1 MEFQLPQ
8 NLLKQVVAYD
18 PVLKPIYQ
26 KIEQAN
32 KPGRASSGPRLSLG
46 VIDCLVPTDLVAAA
60 VQLQI
65 TTDMNAADATQRAI
79 IDENDKVVFAIVY
92 HLSNWYCWWHLK
104 PSYLLANPD
113 VAKLHNY
120 VYGFSTAFKNTAAS
134 LDKHDTTDF
143 TLGWREEPKAGH
155 AHTTHAFSD
164 YCVRSEVK
172 TAKSKSI
179 LKTMRVTEDMVLAGC
194 TLIPLREKMNSYSRS
209 MQWKRKITYDWF
221 DSLKNTISTWKDEPL
236 FDRIREA
243 GDVRKCVFGVDSV
256 KGDKA
261 EISFIDLLIEKSL
274 WSRTNLEL
282 NDKVREILNTPYFRK
297 LANKAF
303 DTTLAIYSDTDTE
316 KRSAVQRPYR
326 LFSHNT
332 AILSS
337 FLSIYDNATL
347 DHCQQLW
354 AIAPHIQDIRVP
366 AFDGVKTWLRENMP
380 VASYLQII
388 AKKIEEDPDL
398 HNERYFDFRTGAKFV
413 SLFDLNDSIAML
425 DQLHKAQHHYDGSQ
439 PLKLDRPS
447 RWRITEFHDYLAAEC
462 FKISTPNEKLPQD
475 FFPEPVR
482 IEKDGQKWSFFQPCD
497 VHQLG
502 SWGKAVRNCVGSAD
516 SYRKGIK
523 SKTHFIFLVM
533 LDNQPRYTVQAKLRN
548 GTLTVEQIADVCNKS
563 LSTDQK
569 ELYSEVFAQAIDILK
584 AQLPAVEESTDL
596 ELAAQ

>member
-26 KIEQAN
+26 KIERDN
-32 KPGRASSGPRLSLG
+32 KGVRVSSGQRLSLG
-46 VIDCLVPTDLVAAA
+46 VIDCLVPTDLISPA

-65 TTDMNAADATQRAI
+65 TTDMNAADATRRAI
-79 IDENDKVVFAIVY
+79 IDENDKVVFAIVH

-134 LDKHDTTDF
+134 VDKNDTADF
-143 TLGWREEPKAGH
+143 TLGWKEEPKAGH

-172 TAKSKSI
+172 TAKSKFI
-179 LKTMRVTEDMVLAGC
+179 LKTMRVTEDMIRAGC
-194 TLIPLREKMNSYSRS
+194 TLIPLREKMNNYSRS

-236 FDRIREA
+236 FDRMREA
-243 GDVRKCVFGVDSV
+243 GDVRKCVFGPETV

-261 EISFIDLLIEKSL
+261 EISFVDLLIEKSL
-274 WSRTNLEL
+274 WSRSNPEL

-303 DTTLAIYSDTDTE
+303 DTTLAVYSDPDTE
-316 KRSAVQRPYR
+316 KRSTVQRPFR
-326 LFSHNT
+326 SFNHNT

-354 AIAPHIQDIRVP
+354 AMAPHIQDIRVP
-366 AFDGVKTWLRENMP
+366 AFDGVKAWLRENMP
-380 VASYLQII
+380 IASYVQII
-388 AKKIEEDPDL
+388 AKRIEEDPDL
-398 HNERYFDFRTGAKFV
+398 HNERYFDWRTGAKFV

-425 DQLHKAQHHYDGSQ
+425 DQLHKAQHHYDSSQ

-563 LSTDQK
+563 LTTSQK
-569 ELYSEVFAQAIDILK
+569 ELYSEVFAEAINVLK
-584 AQLPAVEESTDL
+584 AQLPAVEESTEL

>member
-26 KIEQAN
+26 KIERDN
-32 KPGRASSGPRLSLG
+32 KGVRVSSGQRLSLG
-46 VIDCLVPTDLVAAA
+46 VIDCLVPTDLISPA

-65 TTDMNAADATQRAI
+65 TTDMNAADATRRAI
-79 IDENDKVVFAIVY
+79 IDENDKVVFAIVH

-134 LDKHDTTDF
+134 VDKNDTADF
-143 TLGWREEPKAGH
+143 TLGWKEEPKAGH

-172 TAKSKSI
+172 TAKSKFI
-179 LKTMRVTEDMVLAGC
+179 LKTMRVTEDMIRAGC
-194 TLIPLREKMNSYSRS
+194 TLIPLREKMNNYSCS

-236 FDRIREA
+236 FDRMREA
-243 GDVRKCVFGVDSV
+243 GDVRKCVFGPETV

-261 EISFIDLLIEKSL
+261 EISFVDLLIEKSL
-274 WSRTNLEL
+274 WSRSNPEL

-303 DTTLAIYSDTDTE
+303 DTTLAVYSDPDTE
-316 KRSAVQRPYR
+316 KRSTVQRPFR
-326 LFSHNT
+326 SFNHNT

-354 AIAPHIQDIRVP
+354 AMAPHIQDIRVP
-366 AFDGVKTWLRENMP
+366 AFDGVKAWLRENMP
-380 VASYLQII
+380 IASYVQII
-388 AKKIEEDPDL
+388 AKRIEEDPDL
-398 HNERYFDFRTGAKFV
+398 HNERYFDWRTGAKFV

-425 DQLHKAQHHYDGSQ
+425 DQLHKAQHHYDSSQ

-563 LSTDQK
+563 LTTSQK
-569 ELYSEVFAQAIDILK
+569 ELYSEVFAEAINVLK
-584 AQLPAVEESTDL
+584 AQLPAVEESTEL